1 MFDWH
6 LVEKVF
12 LIKCT
17 NLKKHVLSFFKPLV
31 KMDITFNQR
40 IHFGQVEP
48 FEKSYF
54 FVVKEFDLNYAP
66 NEN

>member
-1 MFDWH
+1 
-6 LVEKVF
+6 
-12 LIKCT
+12 
-17 NLKKHVLSFFKPLV
+17 
-31 KMDITFNQR
+31 MDITFNQR